1 MSSPIF
7 PDLIPVIPEIL
18 IAIFSMFLLILGVF
32 LREKLAEP
40 LIRYG
45 SLITIFVA
53 FIILI
58 VLPEGE
64 ALTFGNSFI
73 NNEFCI
79 YMKALV
85 LISSAASILMAR
97 EFLHMHQMDRFEF
110 YILILFAVLG
120 MFMMISANDFI
131 ALYLGLELQ
140 SLSLYV
146 LASFQRE
153 STRSAEAGLKYF
165 ILGALASGLFLYG
178 VTLIYGFTGNINFNF
193 LYSFFGDPEFTV
205 PIGVIVGLVLII
217 GALAFKISA
226 APFHM
231 WAPDVYQGAPT
242 PVTAFFSVAPKIA
255 AIALI
260 IRVMIV
266 PFGNLGE
273 QWQQIIIFI
282 SIASMVLGAFAAIN
296 QTNIKRLMAYSS
308 IGHIGYALM
317 GLAVAAGPITS
328 YAKDGIQAMLV
339 YITIYLFMSLGTF
352 ACILCM
358 KRGDRMVEE
367 ISGLSGLSKNNPVMA
382 GVLTVLMF
390 SMAGIPPLAGF
401 FGKLYIFQAAIQS
414 GLVGLAVI
422 GVLTSVVGAFYYLRI
437 VKVIYFDDAE
447 EKFDRPI
454 APELRGVLL
463 VSGLFIVLFIFIP
476 TPIISL
482 AEVAALALF
491 PG

>member
-1 MSSPIF
+1 MSSPNL
-7 PDLIPVIPEIL
+7 PDLIPVIPEIS

-40 LIRYG
+40 IIRYG
-45 SLITIFVA
+45 SLTSILVA
-53 FIILI
+53 FLILI
-58 VLPEGE
+58 VLPHGE

-97 EFLHMHQMDRFEF
+97 EFLQMHQMDRFEF

-193 LYSFFGDPEFTV
+193 LSSFFGDPEFTV
-205 PIGVIVGLVLII
+205 PVGVIVGLVLII

-255 AIALI
+255 AVALI
-260 IRVMIV
+260 IRVMTV
-266 PFGNLGE
+266 PFGHLGE

-282 SIASMVLGAFAAIN
+282 SIASMALGAFAAIN

-308 IGHIGYALM
+308 IGHIGY
-317 GLAVAAGPITS
+317 GLIGLVVAAGPIS
-328 YAKDGIQAMLV
+328 SNSRDGIQAMLV

-382 GVLTVLMF
+382 GVLTLLMF

-422 GVLTSVVGAFYYLRI
+422 GVLTSVIGAFYYLRI
-437 VKVIYFDDAE
+437 IKVIYFDDAE

-454 APELRGVLL
+454 APELRAVLL
-463 VSGLFIVLFIFIP
+463 VSGLFIILFIFIP

>member
-1 MSSPIF
+1 MSSPIL
-7 PDLIPVIPEIL
+7 PDLIPVIPEIS

-32 LREKLAEP
+32 LREKLAVP

-45 SLITIFVA
+45 SLIAIFVA

-58 VLPEGE
+58 ALPEGE

-193 LYSFFGDPEFTV
+193 LYSFFGEPEFTL

-242 PVTAFFSVAPKIA
+242 PVTAFF
-255 AIALI
+255 
-260 IRVMIV
+260 
-266 PFGNLGE
+266 
-273 QWQQIIIFI
+273 
-282 SIASMVLGAFAAIN
+282 
-296 QTNIKRLMAYSS
+296 
-308 IGHIGYALM
+308 
-317 GLAVAAGPITS
+317 
-328 YAKDGIQAMLV
+328 
-339 YITIYLFMSLGTF
+339 
-352 ACILCM
+352 
-358 KRGDRMVEE
+358 
-367 ISGLSGLSKNNPVMA
+367 
-382 GVLTVLMF
+382 
-390 SMAGIPPLAGF
+390 
-401 FGKLYIFQAAIQS
+401 
-414 GLVGLAVI
+414 
-422 GVLTSVVGAFYYLRI
+422 
-437 VKVIYFDDAE
+437 
-447 EKFDRPI
+447 
-454 APELRGVLL
+454 LL
-463 VSGLFIVLFIFIP
+463 LP
-476 TPIISL
+476 R
-482 AEVAALALF
+482 
-491 PG
+491 